1 VASFVFR
8 LNTPR
13 ATFPGDITPA
23 EREAMNRHAAYWM
36 DYVKAGT
43 VIAFGP
49 VMDPKGSW
57 GMAVAQTDPET
68 AKTLTAA
75 DPVILA
81 DLGFSYDILPMPSL
95 VLRPNA

>member
-1 VASFVFR
+1 M
-8 LNTPR
+8 
-13 ATFPGDITPA
+13 DITQA
-23 EREAMNRHAAYWM
+23 EREAMTRHAAYWSGHAE
-36 DYVKAGT
+36 AGT

-57 GMAVAQTDPET
+57 GMAVVETEPET
-68 AKTLTAA
+68 AKSLTAA

-81 DLGFSYDILPMPSL
+81 ELGFSYDILPMPSL